1 MPFLPNSRYYKVPTI
16 DAVDAR
22 GRAVKAI
29 KLRSLGEPRS
39 EPHRTEDGERLDI
52 IASDRYSDAT
62 RFWHIADANTE
73 IWANDLVAETG
84 RSIQVP
90 EET

>member
-1 MPFLPNSRYYKVPTI
+1 MPFLANSRYHDLPTV
-16 DAVDAR
+16 DVQDAR
-22 GRAVKAI
+22 GRPVKAL
-29 KLRSLGEPRS
+29 KLRRLGDPRS
-39 EPHRTEDGERLDI
+39 KPRQVEDGERLDL

-84 RSIQVP
+84 RTIEVP